1 MSPINFLDARHDL
14 MFVKGIVF
22 RNVDSEKHWKLAR
35 RGDTDGIHIL
45 WEMGCMYGIR
55 TAKILPIFL

>member
-14 MFVKGIVF
+14 IFVKGIVF

-45 WEMGCMYGIR
+45 WEKGCTNSIR
-55 TAKILPIFL
+55 IVKIFLIFQ